1 LTALE
6 KLYDISYNE
15 NIDVY
20 NYKWKNKK
28 ARIVKQDNIHYIG
41 IDYSKVDN
49 SIEEKEIMAEELGH
63 YYCNSLYPL
72 DASETQIRKC
82 ELRALKWAYS
92 ILIPY
97 NKLKEKIH
105 QGLDLYQLAD
115 EFDVDVKY
123 MINCID
129 FYVGKYGDFN

>member
-1 LTALE
+1 MTALE

-20 NYKWKNKK
+20 NYKWKDKK
-28 ARIVKQDNIHYIG
+28 ARIIKQDNMHYIG
-41 IDYSKVDN
+41 IDYSKVN
-49 SIEEKEIMAEELGH
+49 NNKEEKEIVAEELGH
-63 YYCNSLYPL
+63 YYCNSLYPM
-72 DASETQIRKC
+72 DASELQIRKC

-97 NKLKEKIH
+97 NKLKEKIQ
-105 QGLDLYQLAD
+105 QGLNVYELAD
-115 EFDVDVKY
+115 EFDVNVKY

-129 FYVGKYGDFN
+129 FYVGKYGEFK